1 MSILRVGA
9 GVSALYT
16 PPLCETQMGQHEE
29 QTPQMTEA
37 PDEPDEPVETVE
49 AVEPAPEPKPKAKK
63 GRKSQE

>member
-16 PPLCETQMGQHEE
+16 PPMCETQMGQHEE

-37 PDEPDEPVETVE
+37 PDEPVE